1 MTQES
6 WDCVSVLLIENR
18 LPEDTPLFVSCSLS
32 CSLYCCCQKHEGWQW
47 WTLSETTR
55 DQHLCSSDSSKFQKA
70 KTKRSTH
77 ALYTG
82 RPTFLG
88 LACVFYFLNPSKL
101 HLWSKIH
108 CRLSPITT
116 ISNLSCT
123 WSRRS
128 DSRGKL
134 HLFAKDFRILPLRA
148 WQSDRES
155 RDTAWFQL
163 TAFTSAAAKDPYVAP
178 QSDSNEW
185 SN

>member
-55 DQHLCSSDSSKFQKA
+55 DQHLCSSDNSKFQKA

-108 CRLSPITT
+108 CRFSPITT

-134 HLFAKDFRILPLRA
+134 HLCEGFQNSASSCLAVWSGITWHGVVSADSIHICCSKRPLCGSPIR
-148 WQSDRES
+148 Q
-155 RDTAWFQL
+155 
-163 TAFTSAAAKDPYVAP
+163 
-178 QSDSNEW
+178 
-185 SN
+185 